1 MDIKR
6 DNPDSALRCVL
17 YSETSNAYDQQGKYH
32 EAYGLL
38 VKQMQLGERAS
49 FIPVLINYY
58 TSLVSI
64 GRSKEAKEIKTEF
77 IQTLKEVLDAQPKEC
92 ELLADDYRKKGNNLK
107 AILFYQAA
115 EALYTEE
122 TETDEMINCLQGCTL
137 GMKLAVTAL
146 VKQRP
151 DFRSIVNR
159 DVVPAQRR
167 VYNKLSNMLSAHNE
181 KMVLIRSLCLH
192 HIETTELVSEDNRVR
207 EKTLREAVAMMDQEF
222 GENAG
227 NYHLYSAHLNNLAV
241 TCMTQE
247 QPEEAITLFRRA
259 IDCRHTAKDYDTEE
273 EKRSDL
279 KASQG
284 GLQKAEEMLA
294 FMRQA

>member
-1 MDIKR
+1 MVFFNTEVYIFIL
-6 DNPDSALRCVL
+6 A
-17 YSETSNAYDQQGKYH
+17 TSNEYDQQGKYH

-38 VKQMQLGERAS
+38 VKQVQLGDRAS

-58 TSLVSI
+58 ISLVSI

-92 ELLADDYRKKGNNLK
+92 ELLADEYKKNGNNLK

-137 GMKLAVTAL
+137 GMKLAVTEL

-192 HIETTELVSEDNRVR
+192 HIETTELVSDDNKVR
-207 EKTLREAVAMMDQEF
+207 EKTLREAVAMMDKEF
-222 GENAG
+222 GDRARDF
-227 NYHLYSAHLNNLAV
+227 HLYSAHLNNLAV

-247 QPEEAITLFRRA
+247 RPEEAIGLFCRA
-259 IDCRHTAKDYDTEE
+259 IECRLTAKDYTSME
-273 EKRSDL
+273 EKESDL

-284 GLQKAEEMLA
+284 GLQKAEEMQK
-294 FMRQA
+294 FMHSA

>member
-1 MDIKR
+1 M
-6 DNPDSALRCVL
+6 VL
-17 YSETSNAYDQQGKYH
+17 FNIEVFILATSNEYHQQGKYH

-38 VKQMQLGERAS
+38 VKQVQLGDRAS

-58 TSLVSI
+58 ISLVSI
-64 GRSKEAKEIKTEF
+64 GRTKEAKEIKTEF
-77 IQTLKEVLDAQPKEC
+77 IQTLNEVLDAQPKEC
-92 ELLADDYRKKGNNLK
+92 ELLADEYMKKGDNLK

-122 TETDEMINCLQGCTL
+122 TETDEMINCLQGCIL
-137 GMKLAVTAL
+137 GMKLAVTEL

-167 VYNKLSNMLSAHNE
+167 VYNKLSNMLCAHNE
-181 KMVLIRSLCLH
+181 KMVLVRSLCLH
-192 HIETTELVSEDNRVR
+192 HIETTELVSDDNKVR

-227 NYHLYSAHLNNLAV
+227 NYRLYSAHLNNLAV
-241 TCMTQE
+241 ACMVE
-247 QPEEAITLFRRA
+247 ERPEEAIGLFHRA
-259 IDCRHTAKDYDTEE
+259 IECRHTAKDYTSTEE
-273 EKRSDL
+273 QESDL
-279 KASQG
+279 ELSKG
-284 GLQKAEEMLA
+284 GLQNAEEMQK
-294 FMRQA
+294 FMQ